1 MGRFSIFFNTL
12 RKNHRSASLSFMC
25 LVSLYL
31 AVSSDT
37 QADEGGTSFWLPGQF
52 GSHAA
57 TLTKPGWSLTLSY
70 HHASTRTATGKN
82 FEIGGRIETGVRNQ
96 THLLFITPTYTFSE
110 FVLGGQAA
118 ISLTGTFGHMNVSA
132 DATLAGPNGNVLS
145 RNDRSSLTGIG
156 DLFPFATIRWNAG
169 NHNFMT
175 YTMLGV
181 PVGDYKIGQLTNL
194 GINHWSIDIGSGYTY
209 FNTQAGREFSVVAGF
224 THNFKNHDTQYRNG
238 NNLHLD
244 WSISQHL
251 SKNWHAG
258 LVGYYYYQITGD
270 SGSGALLGD
279 FKSRIN
285 GIGPQ
290 VSYQFMLGKREYH
303 LNLRGYKEFGAEN
316 RPEGWNA
323 WITITIPLEGR

>member
-1 MGRFSIFFNTL
+1 MLL
-12 RKNHRSASLSFMC
+12 RAQPQAKISKLAAELKQVC
-25 LVSLYL
+25 EIKLICYL
-31 AVSSDT
+31 LH
-37 QADEGGTSFWLPGQF
+37 Q
-52 GSHAA
+52 
-57 TLTKPGWSLTLSY
+57 
-70 HHASTRTATGKN
+70 RTP
-82 FEIGGRIETGVRNQ
+82 
-96 THLLFITPTYTFSE
+96 L
-110 FVLGGQAA
+110 
-118 ISLTGTFGHMNVSA
+118 
-132 DATLAGPNGNVLS
+132 
-145 RNDRSSLTGIG
+145 
-156 DLFPFATIRWNAG
+156 
-169 NHNFMT
+169 
-175 YTMLGV
+175 
-181 PVGDYKIGQLTNL
+181 
-194 GINHWSIDIGSGYTY
+194 DIGSGYTY
-209 FNTQAGREFSVVAGF
+209 FNTQTGREFSVVAGF